1 MQRQANR
8 IDGIPQLLHKLR
20 EAPDF
25 YVEMKWEF
33 SSWGKFNSIKIVLII
48 YKLAKNFI

>member
-1 MQRQANR
+1 MQLLLERRDVQRQSDR
-8 IDGIPQLLHKLR
+8 MGGIPQLLDKLR

-33 SSWGKFNSIKIVLII
+33 SSWGML
-48 YKLAKNFI
+48 